1 MKCYYY
7 HKKGHIRRYCE
18 ELTKH
23 LEIRKNIE
31 SQEISNST
39 NIVGEEFD
47 KESDIFYVIVYENF
61 ANIWISDFGCSFHKC
76 PYKKWFDTYK
86 ECDASTI

>member
-23 LEIRKNIE
+23 LETRKNLE

-61 ANIWISDFGCSFHKC
+61 ADFWILDFGCSFHK
-76 PYKKWFDTYK
+76 
-86 ECDASTI
+86 